1 MATFF
6 LKPIW
11 RKGRGAPPNGR
22 AGAEVP
28 LFSNSRFGEGSGP
41 GFLAGGASGFV
52 GLTPLTVSIPSTFT
66 VLPSG
71 SFSAFFSS
79 FFPING
85 RLEQEVRRKTDRIKK
100 IERGKVIFLFMVAP
114 WF

>member
-11 RKGRGAPPNGR
+11 RKGRGALPNGR
-22 AGAEVP
+22 GGAEVT
-28 LFSNSRFGEGSGP
+28 LVSNSRFGEGSGP
-41 GFLAGGASGFV
+41 GFLAEGASGRV

-85 RLEQEVRRKTDRIKK
+85 RLEQEIRRKTEKVKK
-100 IERGKVIFLFMVAP
+100 RK
-114 WF
+114 